1 MTSETSSK
9 RVNELKPIENFAEG
23 EQKLKELL
31 SASHPGDRDFRLT
44 SMFCGSGRTP
54 GDGTESSQHWNMKPF
69 NDNAC
74 TFRYKDTLVTYNPTT
89 QNVEC
94 ITYGPGQGRHWLL
107 AYLGSAVG
115 VNPSIDEMQ
124 AQQGEILQM
133 IAKVRKEMQK
143 TNPAMNVLPE
153 ATIIGFSRGAAA
165 VQQASRK
172 FIPPSLPLVD
182 AVSSSDCSRLKDR
195 IEITQDVEK
204 GKLRYKV
211 FLENQETSHGE
222 ISESELTTNEYSI
235 DLSTPLG
242 EQEASN
248 SKTFEKQ
255 VNRILLNKG
264 EAGAGERTLLDI
276 ENSLWISLDAVAGR
290 WDKGED
296 HLVNPECHGIYVMST
311 KIEPGFAMVKGFGAT
326 NPKIIVGEENRWE
339 FLTMN
344 GGHGVV
350 FDDKDLRQCI
360 VENAAEKGPI
370 ADRKQAIINAI
381 RPANTHAMLQSI
393 IQDPEV
399 REKINRE
406 NCEEQMLFLMR
417 DGPISLAN
425 DINRKKN
432 EVKNPGMGFG
442 LDKLYTWG
450 RGAVREEGRLGQFEE
465 LSQRLE
471 AFINNENDE
480 REANGFPT
488 LSQIEI
494 VNKSISTELKNLTD
508 FIIARENC
516 KEEDAP
522 IAFAQ
527 RDIATKLAES
537 LCRELGKITPDL
549 TREEL
554 AQCLE
559 AMSKQIEDVINEKR
573 NLLEG
578 AQSTRTVNK
587 PGYTPLGTFLGIY
600 GTTEVSSEPGFD
612 AKELTGKLEHMRVSL
627 SEMALSSSKN
637 IEELCDEFAL
647 LEPKPE
653 ALDESGLVEANQD
666 TAAVSCSTG
675 SMLSRMNQEDVPDE
689 IKPTPNDLNSSVAVS
704 SGSDKILTPL
714 RVSPEPSIESEQIME
729 QRDSPTSRNQ

>member
-1 MTSETSSK
+1 MTSEISSK

-23 EQKLKELL
+23 EQALRSLL
-31 SASHPGDRDFRLT
+31 DSSKPAKKDFRLI

-69 NDNAC
+69 NDNEL

-94 ITYGPGQGRHWLL
+94 ITYGPGQGRRWLPV
-107 AYLGSAVG
+107 AYGAAVG
-115 VNPSIDEMQ
+115 SNPSIEEMQ
-124 AQQGEILQM
+124 AQQSEILQM
-133 IAKVRKEMQK
+133 IGKIRNEMRE
-143 TNPAMNVLPE
+143 TNPAIKVLPE

-182 AVSSSDCSRLKDR
+182 AVASTDCSKLKDR
-195 IEITQDVEK
+195 IEITQDVEE

-222 ISESELTTNEYSI
+222 ISESEMTTDECPINLRVP
-235 DLSTPLG
+235 LSQ
-242 EQEASN
+242 QEVSHA
-248 SKTFEKQ
+248 KIFEKQ
-255 VNRILLNKG
+255 VNRVLLNKG

-296 HLVNPECHGIYVMST
+296 HLVNPECHGVYVMST

-326 NPKIIVGEENRWE
+326 NPKIIVGEEYRWE
-339 FLTMN
+339 HLAMN

-350 FDDKDLRQCI
+350 FDDKELRQCI
-360 VENAAEKGPI
+360 VDNAAQEGPI
-370 ADRKQAIINAI
+370 GGRKEAIIRAI

-393 IQDPEV
+393 IPSSEV
-399 REKINRE
+399 YEQINRE
-406 NCEEQMLFLMR
+406 NCGEQMQYWMR
-417 DGPISLAN
+417 NGPLRFKEL
-425 DINRKKN
+425 INQKIN
-432 EVKNPGMGFG
+432 EIKNPGLGYGIDG
-442 LDKLYTWG
+442 LFIWG
-450 RGAVREEGRLGQFEE
+450 RGEVREQERLRQLQN
-465 LSQRLE
+465 LSQELDT
-471 AFINNENDE
+471 FLKNENDK
-480 REANGFPT
+480 RETNDFPS
-488 LSQIEI
+488 LEEVEI
-494 VNKSISTELKNLTD
+494 IRRIIFTELQRLDD
-508 FIIARENC
+508 FITARGNC

-527 RDIATKLAES
+527 KDIAVKLAQNLYDEARS
-537 LCRELGKITPDL
+537 ITPDL